1 MGAHDGAESEPGPWT
16 PACRTSPPVKWQEV
30 TIKGLGLLR
39 GGRRG
44 PTCPRR
50 LAEPRKAPGAALM
63 RPGPRGAGG
72 VGAETHWMSASLA
85 KQGPCSRRLS
95 RAASAPAL

>member
-1 MGAHDGAESEPGPWT
+1 MTGACDGAESEPGPRT
-16 PACRTSPPVKWQEV
+16 PACRTSPPVRRQEV
-30 TIKGLGLLR
+30 TIEGLGLLR

-50 LAEPRKAPGAALM
+50 LTEPRKAPGAALM
-63 RPGPRGAGG
+63 RLGPR
-72 VGAETHWMSASLA
+72 GAETHWMSASLA

-95 RAASAPAL
+95 SAASAPAL